1 MKAIDLNVHVEIGLT
16 PQLHEI
22 LSSLV
27 KGSLVFNID
36 ADQQAPEK
44 KEPPVDFPLK
54 DIPTVENQVQQLADA
69 VDRNPA
75 IATLLKDMKCELLP
89 GNSAEVVRQAMA
101 NCRERIC
108 GKGYDKTS
116 PFFKEL
122 TGEFKRLSAL
132 LGSNKPSEL
141 DVEKVPAFVLAIS
154 QLEVKDGKLVTNEAP
169 F

>member
-1 MKAIDLNVHVEIGLT
+1 MDNINFNIHVEIGLT

-27 KGSLVFNID
+27 KGSLIFNLD
-36 ADQQAPEK
+36 ADQQKQPEQK
-44 KEPPVDFPLK
+44 QPERKLDLDPK
-54 DIPTVENQVQQLADA
+54 DIPTFENQLGQLADA

-75 IATLLKDMKCELLP
+75 LADLLKSMKCELVP

-108 GKGYDKTS
+108 GEGYTKTS

-132 LGSNKPSEL
+132 LGSPKPSEL
-141 DVEKVPAFVLAIS
+141 PVEKIEAFVIAIS
-154 QLEVKDGKLVTNEAP
+154 QLKVEDG
-169 F
+169 